1 MAWIAIPV
9 IAAVLIAAVVTRLCL
24 AKPAA
29 DKTENPKPS
38 APADKFVDRDQMLNM
53 VQRDHF
59 NFFRINQHP
68 KSGMV
73 LDRNTPTSP
82 ASIASIGFALTVYPV
97 AVERGWCSRAEAVD
111 FTLRVLR
118 NLSSTPQGTQD
129 TGVSGHKGFFYH
141 FLDPDTGCRST
152 APGFGLCELSSID
165 TALMMAGVLFAQE
178 YFTRDDAAEAEIRS
192 LADALYKRVEWD
204 WMSDANGE
212 VYMAWFPD
220 RGFSKELWHGYSEG
234 QLIYVLGMGSPT
246 HPLRDG
252 AWNAHIMHVQPTE
265 HYGREY
271 VLLTGGPLFTYQY
284 AHCWIPFLG
293 IRDDKAR
300 QMGFDWFENAR
311 RATMSQIMYAMDNP
325 MRWRGYSVLNWGL
338 TACDG
343 PGGFKRVVNGVEREF
358 RGYSERGCPGGFDD
372 GTIAPTA
379 AISAMPFTPNMSL
392 RTLEHWLTRYPE
404 LYTPQGFRDSFNP
417 TLDTSRDTGWVN
429 VDSIGIDQG
438 PIVLM
443 IENYR
448 SGFCWDVMKRSAALR
463 TGLRRAHFRGGWLDE
478 KKAK

>member
-1 MAWIAIPV
+1 MAWIAITV
-9 IAAVLIAAVVTRLCL
+9 FAAVLIAAFVAVCACV
-24 AKPAA
+24 AKP
-29 DKTENPKPS
+29 TVEPI
-38 APADKFVDRDQMLNM
+38 APQTLPAGVGKFVNREQMLDI

-59 NFFRINQHP
+59 NFFRVNQQP
-68 KSGMV
+68 KTGMV

-97 AVERGWCSRAEAVD
+97 AVQRGWCSRAEASD

-118 NLSSTPQGTQD
+118 NLSGTPQGTAS
-129 TGVSGHKGFFYH
+129 TGVSGNKGFFYH
-141 FLDPDTGCRST
+141 FLDPETGTRST

-165 TALMMAGVLFAQE
+165 TALMMAGVLFAQQ
-178 YFTRDDAAEAEIRS
+178 YFDRNDASEGEIRA

-212 VYMAWFPD
+212 VYMAWHPD

-234 QLIYVLGMGSPT
+234 QLIYILGMGSPT
-246 HPLRDG
+246 HPLKDG

-265 HYGREY
+265 HYGRRY
-271 VLLTGGPLFTYQY
+271 VLLNGGPLFTYQY
-284 AHCWIPFLG
+284 AHCWIPFKG

-300 QMGFDWFENAR
+300 EMGFDWFENAR
-311 RATMSQIMYAMDNP
+311 RATIAQICYAVENP
-325 MRWRGYSVLNWGL
+325 MRWRGYNALNWGL

-343 PGGFKRVVNGVEREF
+343 PGGFKRVIKGVEREF

-379 AISAMPFTPNMSL
+379 AISAMPFTPNISQ
-392 RTLEHWLTRYPE
+392 RTLESWLAKYPE
-404 LYTPQGFRDSFNP
+404 LYTAQGFRDSFNP
-417 TLDTSRDTGWVN
+417 TIDETRPTGWVDT
-429 VDSIGIDQG
+429 DSIGIDQG

-443 IENYR
+443 IENHR
-448 SGFCWDVMKRSAALR
+448 TGFVWDVMKKSPALR
-463 TGLRRAHFRGGWLDE
+463 AGLTRARFRGGWLHSS
-478 KKAK
+478 